1 MKINEIINNHK
12 GLVFFY
18 PFSGTHLG
26 IINPLHNSLSCF
38 NGKILFVCCSFKGP
52 QQKPHITGTSLRNIE
67 IEPLIEK
74 LDDEQFDAGFYA
86 YGHCELVLV
95 KSEVFKFIDYLQE
108 QGVDLFKMNL
118 IIDFTSGIKNILNT
132 LIPKFHPIRANE
144 EDESITKILVVNN
157 DYLDEVR
164 ELFSQTTSYQF
175 SFEIEERES
184 DDKLSRNEKYTI
196 FFEEKGFYLAANI
209 LRRI

>member
-1 MKINEIINNHK
+1 MKVHELIKNHD

-18 PFSGTHLG
+18 PFSGTHLR

-52 QQKPHITGTSLRNIE
+52 QQKPHIITSLRNIE
-67 IEPLIEK
+67 FEPLIEK

-86 YGHCELVLV
+86 SGHCELVLF

-118 IIDFTSGIKNILNT
+118 IINFTSGFKNILNT